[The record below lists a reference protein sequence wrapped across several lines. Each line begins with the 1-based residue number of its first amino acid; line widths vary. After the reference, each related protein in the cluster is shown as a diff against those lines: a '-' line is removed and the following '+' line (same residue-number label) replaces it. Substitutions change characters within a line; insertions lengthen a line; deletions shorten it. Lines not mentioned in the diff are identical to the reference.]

1 MAAGPAE
8 CPAQIPNYLYPTFG
22 DDDGGVGGGD
32 GGVVGAVGAAGEVD
46 VELEDA
52 VAKVEA
58 PVPLQL
64 TKNPIQHVAWKTK
77 LKILITII

>member
-32 GGVVGAVGAAGEVD
+32 GGVVGAVGVAGAVGAAGEVD

-64 TKNPIQHVAWKTK
+64 TKNPIQHVA
-77 LKILITII
+77 

>member
-1 MAAGPAE
+1 MKRVTPAMAAGPAE

-22 DDDGGVGGGD
+22 DDDGGGGGGD

-64 TKNPIQHVAWKTK
+64 TKNPIQHVA
-77 LKILITII
+77 